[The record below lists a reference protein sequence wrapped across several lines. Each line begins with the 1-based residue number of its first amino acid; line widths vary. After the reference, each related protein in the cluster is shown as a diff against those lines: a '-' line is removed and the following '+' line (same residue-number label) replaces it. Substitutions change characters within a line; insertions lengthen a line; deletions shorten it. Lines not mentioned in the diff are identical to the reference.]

1 MTNYRDFCRHYGL
14 DPTSD
19 DARRQYEEA
28 QANLRA
34 LYSVA
39 AKDEATDAINK
50 AKENNR

>member
-1 MTNYRDFCRHYGL
+1 MTDFRQFCKRHRL
-14 DPTSD
+14 DPTTD
-19 DARRQYEEA
+19 DARRQYDEA

-50 AKENNR
+50 AKEDNR